1 MAPLLINETSP
12 FCGAW
17 KTVWRLMKA
26 QTLPEVPLLLRDTK
40 DAVVFC
46 GEQTIQQPSN
56 QLPGKQ
62 VNKLDVSAQ
71 RLNNS

>member
-1 MAPLLINETSP
+1 
-12 FCGAW
+12 
-17 KTVWRLMKA
+17 MKA

-62 VNKLDVSAQ
+62 VNKLDGSAQ